1 MNKVLFCILMLL
13 LTDVNAQTHKWAESF
28 SSQNS
33 VRVIGIDLDNQDNT
47 YAVGT
52 FTDTVKV
59 QDITLK
65 NIKTPINGPACFLSK
80 QDKNG
85 KILWMRSIQ
94 RNSTSSMTIA
104 SVNVV
109 TNNKIVVY
117 GSFLS
122 GVGGIVYFSK
132 NDSIVVP
139 SGLGGSVVLLTA
151 TYDSSGNVLNYQLI
165 SKQVGFTIGYFMFG
179 IQGAGYVESDSQ
191 GYIYLTFHLRSQGA
205 TTYLYSAKD
214 SALIQKPKGS
224 KNAQAFIAKY
234 NSSFDSIIWIKELA
248 NFEQG
253 SYSISKLKMGRDNN
267 LYIASNFNPFP
278 GSLSVVFEDTTY
290 TLPVTTKSKG
300 IAVVMNT
307 SGNVIYK
314 GYVNQNLR
322 SDYISSIDA
331 VDTSEIYVVGAAKD
345 TILRNGK
352 KFYTENALPPRPFS
366 PVGSLETMFPY
377 VAKFSTRSMD
387 WVKMPNKPIV
397 SNFVYASPSQ
407 FKGGMDKNNFFYA
420 SIWLDIP
427 SSIGGLTRDS
437 SPGRSFIKFDD
448 LGNALWILNGPI
460 VEDMQPSSENNLTYS
475 GMFFNTRTLM
485 PFTLKGSSS
494 ALNGFV
500 AKIMDYSI
508 TRGEVSKG
516 PYCAGDT
523 FLVPYSKLGTYD
535 TANFFIAELS
545 DEKGKFEGKERELGR
560 IKATEDSTIIGQLP
574 LFQVA
579 TSANYRIRV
588 RSTNPPVQSFFLRD
602 SLRLLIYSRDKANPG
617 PTETACFGDSF
628 KLNTF
633 GGTAWQW
640 SPAYRMDNPNARN
653 PKIYPDKDT
662 IFQIIISD
670 SSGCGAPDTAFKQI
684 LIRSNPKIQ
693 TDSLVEACLN
703 IDAALM
709 AQFSK
714 GDSSGYRWTWYTIQD
729 SNKWQALKK
738 DSFSTTDTFYY
749 RYSSDSAL
757 PINFALVLT
766 DGCSRIKDT
775 AYTTVILTPKPMRG
789 ALSTIDTLICYQSAQ
804 TLIANF
810 TGGDSNTYKWQW
822 NEAAMGANF
831 NPLQSDSLKTTDRLA
846 VRLLPQNRQTQR
858 YALVSKDGCTPI
870 VDTAYFTFNIAQNQP
885 QAKLLPQDSAICPG
899 TAINLQAN
907 ISSGTALGYHWKW
920 QNKTATILQSDTGFV
935 VNPLTVN
942 PDFSTQTAQNYTFI
956 LMDNCSPYSDT
967 VTTTVLPRADLQATP
982 SKLDTTLCRGQS
994 IVLNATGTGGVTADY
1009 VFRWLAKER
1018 ETVLSTANKLTL
1030 IADTSMLVLLVLSDN
1045 CMPQNDTVTIA
1056 IKVKPSLQVAL
1067 ITQAG
1072 TQAQDT
1078 TVCNGTAINYTLNG
1092 KGGDST
1098 NYAYNWYWNDSLIS
1112 TAKTLNFTPTENK
1125 TTPTTHHLKLI
1136 LKDGCTAANDT
1147 TSVAVTILP
1156 PINAFFTAADT
1167 LCLGQATTI
1176 TANATGG
1183 KGSTY
1188 TYQWYWNNSL
1198 ISTANPL
1205 NFKSSSANNA
1215 SLTANNL
1222 KLVTADGC
1230 TAPNNSFTYTIYV
1243 KPALALSLTASTI
1256 CATPTATLTANTV
1269 GGNPNSYA
1277 IRWWDENNNAIGT
1290 GNSITVNPTALTTYK
1305 AILTDGCSADSAF
1318 VAIQIDK
1325 LPTDIK
1331 LTASPVQGCEPLT
1344 VTFELQTNYPSAYTA
1359 KWSLNT
1365 DTSNISNTLQKT
1377 FLAGNY
1383 GPKVQFT
1390 STLGC
1395 DTTLTIPALV
1405 VHPNPSAAFDYSPQ
1419 QPDLDSSEVRF
1430 KNQST
1435 GAINYNWN
1443 IAPFGNFTDFE
1454 PTVNYTDTGNFTV
1467 KLEAITDQGC
1477 RDTAEGSLYLQANFR
1492 VYLPNAF
1499 SPNGDGINDFYIPHL
1514 SGFSEMTFAIYN
1526 RWGEQIYETK
1536 NNKAWDGT
1544 FNGKNA
1550 PMGYYFY
1557 LLQVKSL
1564 SQVRKNTSGSF
1575 LLMR

>member
-1 MNKVLFCILMLL
+1 MKKILYILFLSMLSFTLTAQETEWMFGVVGVVGVQSQGLPLVCRSVDGNIILA
-13 LTDVNAQTHKWAESF
+13 NSF
-28 SSQNS
+28 SSLNNGSFQFKGANISVSNPINS
-33 VRVIGIDLDNQDNT
+33 GNLLISSITPDSSLIWAFSTDISTNIFIFPVDITTDEVGNIYLLISYSGSNLGNITFSSNISLSYNRFGRRNAIVKFDKNGNPLWAREYGRTTLDPFSQLNDKISYSEGRLYVAHLLRGVMEYSGTTQTFIAVDNRNQGILAYDTSSNFLWVKQYGSVSTAGSGRRDFKAVRSALYFTAHFDKEYIYNSDTLDPGFYLIQLDTMGMLANYVYIKYATAAISGYSGIKFEIDPLSGSVYMGFPFQDSIEILSRKEISKTNKGNPLSFCLLKINRQMDSVEWCNCQDTSQGFISPVAGLLLDNNNLYFGGELGGDSIYFRKTLFNGGGS
-47 YAVGT
+47 AL
-52 FTDTVKV
+52 FIAKADT
-59 QDITLK
+59 LGNLLWGFS
-65 NIKTPINGPACFLSK
+65 NIKT
-80 QDKNG
+80 
-85 KILWMRSIQ
+85 KIF
-94 RNSTSSMTIA
+94 T
-104 SVNVV
+104 
-109 TNNKIVVY
+109 
-117 GSFLS
+117 
-122 GVGGIVYFSK
+122 
-132 NDSIVVP
+132 
-139 SGLGGSVVLLTA
+139 
-151 TYDSSGNVLNYQLI
+151 
-165 SKQVGFTIGYFMFG
+165 QV
-179 IQGAGYVESDSQ
+179 
-191 GYIYLTFHLRSQGA
+191 
-205 TTYLYSAKD
+205 
-214 SALIQKPKGS
+214 
-224 KNAQAFIAKY
+224 
-234 NSSFDSIIWIKELA
+234 
-248 NFEQG
+248 
-253 SYSISKLKMGRDNN
+253 
-267 LYIASNFNPFP
+267 
-278 GSLSVVFEDTTY
+278 
-290 TLPVTTKSKG
+290 
-300 IAVVMNT
+300 
-307 SGNVIYK
+307 
-314 GYVNQNLR
+314 
-322 SDYISSIDA
+322 SSIA
-331 VDTSEIYVVGAAKD
+331 VDT
-345 TILRNGK
+345 
-352 KFYTENALPPRPFS
+352 
-366 PVGSLETMFPY
+366 
-377 VAKFSTRSMD
+377 
-387 WVKMPNKPIV
+387 
-397 SNFVYASPSQ
+397 
-407 FKGGMDKNNFFYA
+407 
-420 SIWLDIP
+420 
-427 SSIGGLTRDS
+427 
-437 SPGRSFIKFDD
+437 
-448 LGNALWILNGPI
+448 LGNLFLAGAFYGKVVIFGDSLT
-460 VEDMQPSSENNLTYS
+460 NNNINEHFL
-475 GMFFNTRTLM
+475 
-485 PFTLKGSSS
+485 
-494 ALNGFV
+494 
-500 AKIMDYSI
+500 AKITDYSI
-508 TRGEVSKG
+508 TRGEVSSG

-523 FLVPYSKLGTYD
+523 FLVPYTQKGTYD

-545 DEKGKFEGKERELGR
+545 DENGKFEGGERELGR

-579 TSANYRIRV
+579 SSPNYRIRV
-588 RSTNPPVQSFFLRD
+588 RSTNPPVQSFFLKD

-628 KLNTF
+628 MLNTF

-709 AQFSK
+709 AHFSK
-714 GDSSGYRWTWYTIQD
+714 GDSSGYRWTWYLIQD
-729 SNKWQALKK
+729 SSNWQALKT
-738 DSFSTTDTFYY
+738 DSFSTTDTFFY
-749 RYSSDSAL
+749 RYPADSTG
-757 PINFALVLT
+757 PTNFAVVLT
-766 DGCSRIKDT
+766 DGCSIIKDT
-775 AYTTVILTPKPMRG
+775 AYTTVILTTKPMRG

-810 TGGDSNTYKWQW
+810 TGGDSNTYRWQW

-831 NPLQSDSLKTTDRLA
+831 NPLQSDSLKTTDSLA
-846 VRLLPQNRQTQR
+846 VQLLPQNRQTQR

-870 VDTAYFTFNIAQNQP
+870 VDTAYFTFDIAQNQP
-885 QAKLLPQDSAICPG
+885 QATLLPQDSAICPG
-899 TAINLQAN
+899 TAINLQVN
-907 ISSGTALGYHWKW
+907 ISAGTALGYHWKW
-920 QNKTATILQSDTGFV
+920 LDENETLLQSDTGFV
-935 VNPLTVN
+935 VNPLTVT
-942 PDFSTQTAQNYTFI
+942 PDFSTQTAQKYTFI

-967 VTTTVLPRADLQATP
+967 ATTTVLPRADLQAMP

-1018 ETVLSTANKLTL
+1018 DTVLSTTNKLTL
-1030 IADTSMLVLLVLSDN
+1030 IADTSMSVLLVLSDN

-1072 TQAQDT
+1072 TQALDT
-1078 TVCNGTAINYTLNG
+1078 TVCNGTAINYTLNN

-1147 TSVAVTILP
+1147 TSIAVTILP
-1156 PINAFFTAADT
+1156 PINAFFTASDT

-1183 KGSTY
+1183 KESAY
-1188 TYQWYWNNSL
+1188 TYQWYWNNRL

-1222 KLVTADGC
+1222 KLETADGC
-1230 TAPNNSFTYTIYV
+1230 TAPNDSFTYTIYV
-1243 KPALALSLTASTI
+1243 KPALALSLTTPTN
-1256 CATPTATLTANTV
+1256 CATPTVALTANTV

-1277 IRWWDENNNAIGT
+1277 VRWWDEKDNAIGT

-1318 VAIQIDK
+1318 AAIQIDK
-1325 LPTDIK
+1325 LPADIK

-1383 GPKVQFT
+1383 APKVQFT

-1395 DTTLTIPALV
+1395 DTILAIPALV

-1467 KLEAITDQGC
+1467 KLEAISDQGC
-1477 RDTAEGSLYLQANFR
+1477 RDTAEGSLYLRAHFR
-1492 VYLPNAF
+1492 IYLPNAF
-1499 SPNGDGINDFYIPHL
+1499 SPNGDEINDFYIPYL
-1514 SGFSEMTFAIYN
+1514 SGFSEMTFTIYN
-1526 RWGEQIYETK
+1526 GWGEQIYETK

-1544 FNGKNA
+1544 FDGKNA
-1550 PMGYYFY
+1550 PMGYYYY

-1564 SQVRKNTSGSF
+1564 AKVRKNTSGSF